1 MTPFKSI
8 PYGEGVGHSYD
19 LPPGHSY
26 DLGLGEICAD
36 VDEF

>member
-1 MTPFKSI
+1 MTPFKSM
-8 PYGEGVGHSYD
+8 PYGKGVGHSYD

-26 DLGLGEICAD
+26 DLGLSEICAD